1 MRQARLAL
9 WGVVV
14 LTASAWFL
22 VMSRAGT
29 LKLAG

>member
-1 MRQARLAL
+1 MGQVRLAL

-22 VMSRAGT
+22 VMFRAGT
-29 LKLAG
+29 LTLGG